1 MASEVSHHFT
11 DEKNVVVTVDFEVLS
26 LISTPMGNCSHE
38 EADSR
43 MMLHTLAALEEGNN
57 VFMIRT
63 IDTDVVNLK
72 ANELRST
79 NLENMLSKMVV
90 EIPNMGSFVNQ
101 NLNTQTN
108 NNTILPD
115 VGSVNE
121 DNAIVADRNSNY

>member
-1 MASEVSHHFT
+1 MYSAVTKLPEV
-11 DEKNVVVTVDFEVLS
+11 
-26 LISTPMGNCSHE
+26 
-38 EADSR
+38 
-43 MMLHTLAALEEGNN
+43 
-57 VFMIRT
+57 RT
-63 IDTDVVNLK
+63 IDTDIVNLK

-79 NLENMLSKMVV
+79 NLENMLSKMVI
-90 EIPNMGSFVNQ
+90 EIPDMGSFVNQ

>member
-1 MASEVSHHFT
+1 MDSAVTKLPEV
-11 DEKNVVVTVDFEVLS
+11 
-26 LISTPMGNCSHE
+26 
-38 EADSR
+38 
-43 MMLHTLAALEEGNN
+43 
-57 VFMIRT
+57 RT

-79 NLENMLSKMVV
+79 NLENMLSKMVI
-90 EIPNMGSFVNQ
+90 EIPDMGSFVNQ